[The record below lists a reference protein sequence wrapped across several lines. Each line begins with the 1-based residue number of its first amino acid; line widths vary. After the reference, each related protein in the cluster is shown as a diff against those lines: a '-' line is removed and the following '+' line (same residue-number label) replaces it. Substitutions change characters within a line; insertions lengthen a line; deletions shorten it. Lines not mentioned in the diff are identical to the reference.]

1 MGAADPSSGTVA
13 THEVIRGLGSLLK
26 EGWKPLRTIII
37 ASWDAEEVSPCI
49 ILIDVP
55 SIPCFPS
62 QYGLIGSTEWGEDFA
77 EWIQRY
83 VVAYVNLDTA
93 VSGSTFGAAASPLL
107 SHFIRKTAEDLP
119 HPTDPKRTLWDAT
132 ADRGQLF
139 GEHNDTNSLGTE
151 VEIETQATADSVGVQ
166 PLGSGSDYT
175 VFLQRLGVC
184 SNVLSPSFLGAE

>member
-1 MGAADPSSGTVA
+1 MPS
-13 THEVIRGLGSLLK
+13 
-26 EGWKPLRTIII
+26 
-37 ASWDAEEVSPCI
+37 
-49 ILIDVP
+49 
-55 SIPCFPS
+55 FPS

-77 EWIQRY
+77 EWIQKY

-93 VSGSTFGAAASPLL
+93 VAGSTFGAAASPLL

-139 GEHNDTNSLGTE
+139 GEHDDIDSLGTE
-151 VEIETQATADSVGVQ
+151 VDTQAAADSAGIR

-175 VFLQRLGVC
+175 VFLQHLGV
-184 SNVLSPSFLGAE
+184 LS

>member
-1 MGAADPSSGTVA
+1 VFL
-13 THEVIRGLGSLLK
+13 EYLL
-26 EGWKPLRTIII
+26 
-37 ASWDAEEVSPCI
+37 
-49 ILIDVP
+49 
-55 SIPCFPS
+55 FH

-77 EWIQRY
+77 EWIQKY

-93 VSGSTFGAAASPLL
+93 VAGSTFGAAASPLL

-139 GEHNDTNSLGTE
+139 GEHDDINSLGP
-151 VEIETQATADSVGVQ
+151 EIEIEIQAAADSVGVR

-175 VFLQRLGVC
+175 VFLQRLGV
-184 SNVLSPSFLGAE
+184 LS